1 MRYRVL
7 LHPEAERE
15 LNALY
20 DDLADR
26 AGPATAWRYV
36 SGIRLFCSELA
47 DFPERGT
54 ERTELK
60 PGLRVIGYRRRVG
73 IAFSVEAETVIILGI
88 FYGGRNF
95 TAETFEERL

>member
-26 AGPATAWRYV
+26 PGPAIAWRLV
-36 SGIRLFCSELA
+36 SGIGFSA
-47 DFPERGT
+47 PNWQIFPS
-54 ERTELK
+54 
-60 PGLRVIGYRRRVG
+60 
-73 IAFSVEAETVIILGI
+73 AA
-88 FYGGRNF
+88 RN
-95 TAETFEERL
+95 APN